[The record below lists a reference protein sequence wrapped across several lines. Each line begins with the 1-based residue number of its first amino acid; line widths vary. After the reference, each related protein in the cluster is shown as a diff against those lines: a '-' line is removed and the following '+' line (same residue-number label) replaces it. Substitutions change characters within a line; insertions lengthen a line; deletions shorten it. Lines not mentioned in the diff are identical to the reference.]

1 MMIYGVGTDIVNIK
15 RLEKNEELLNRFIR
29 RSLSE
34 AEQQQMVRKGL
45 ADFAARVAYVA
56 RRFAAK
62 EAVVKALGTGFRD
75 GIYLADIEI
84 ISDGLGKPLVELKGQ
99 ARERLKQ
106 IAGGRHAAVH
116 LSLSDDYPFAQA
128 FAVIEV

>member
-1 MMIYGVGTDIVNIK
+1 MIYGIGTDIVNIK

-106 IAGGRHAAVH
+106 IAAGRHASVH

-128 FAVIEV
+128 FAVIEI